1 MNEQEQFLAI
11 GRAVL
16 SLVPEQER
24 AQFQQWLLDTQED
37 AYVAMAD
44 RLQMLLSD
52 WDETS
57 WWRMDKGL

>member
-1 MNEQEQFLAI
+1 MTKEEQYLAI
-11 GRAVL
+11 ARAVL

-24 AQFQQWLLDTQED
+24 AQFRQWLLTTQED

-44 RLQMLLSD
+44 RLQLLLSD